1 MQQRRSLE
9 EYIESLMYEES
20 LNDLI
25 TILSDT
31 IDSLPIGDNI
41 AGYSAGLGGGISNG
55 GGGAECVGSYPV
67 SGYTRSDGTEVSGYI
82 RTCGAA
88 HAGSSSETKSNNQQN
103 TNSENDWDSVNPDD
117 LDDVLDRE
125 LLEDYYNNRTPLL
138 EGKVEQEVLPQV
150 KSIEPESLPEIY
162 SNDKLTAEE
171 DFQKKLAEKLP
182 FDRFVIAQD
191 YYKISLDLAN
201 NPEAVKDNARNRFFK
216 VSNLPNNV
224 DKKVVQ
230 NKIAKSLKMDVNS
243 QENKATFEKT
253 DVILPQE
260 NSRIVTLIKKSD
272 IIKNFVVNNYENIK
286 SGKLK
291 GELIQGGIKF
301 DAPTYKELIN
311 PIKYSDKMTLFLV
324 LHSVDVYDIK
334 QNSDGSVSFKI
345 CDFYDFDY
353 LNTKLTD
360 SLKTKAVNRIN
371 NNAFHQQAAK
381 KLKPYVIY
389 IPVTISQKE
398 LEKMLNKKRI

>member
-138 EGKVEQEVLPQV
+138 EGKVEQIRYVQPKV
-150 KSIEPESLPEIY
+150 ATEIY
-162 SNDKLTAEE
+162 SRDELTVEE
-171 DFQKKLAEKLP
+171 NLQKTLTE
-182 FDRFVIAQD
+182 
-191 YYKISLDLAN
+191 
-201 NPEAVKDNARNRFFK
+201 
-216 VSNLPNNV
+216 NLPT
-224 DKKVVQ
+224 DDYRKFMASIDPDVQ
-230 NKIAKSLKMDVNS
+230 RQLVF
-243 QENKATFEKT
+243 QLTKT
-253 DVILPQE
+253 KPEYL
-260 NSRIVTLIKKSD
+260 
-272 IIKNFVVNNYENIK
+272 
-286 SGKLK
+286 
-291 GELIQGGIKF
+291 ELF
-301 DAPTYKELIN
+301 N
-311 PIKYSDKMTLFLV
+311 PDS
-324 LHSVDVYDIK
+324 
-334 QNSDGSVSFKI
+334 
-345 CDFYDFDY
+345 Y
-353 LNTKLTD
+353 LNMLNTLM
-360 SLKTKAVNRIN
+360 
-371 NNAFHQQAAK
+371 
-381 KLKPYVIY
+381 KPDMVKPMI
-389 IPVTISQKE
+389 
-398 LEKMLNKKRI
+398 MLNKDSLVNMISELPSDLMSIVGAQVDTKDLAQYLLDGRMDILGDAMMI